1 MAQIFGYLIMPLTKL
16 QIAPGID
23 KQNTEYGAEGRWVDG
38 DNIRFRYSQPE
49 KIGGWEKVT
58 SDALL
63 GATRAILTYSDL
75 KGVNYAIY
83 GTNKKLYAYSENTYA
98 DITPTRATGTGNIT
112 QFETTNG
119 STSVI
124 VTDSSHGALIGDF
137 VTIAS
142 VSGAVGGISASNL
155 QGEFEIQTVASDNT
169 YTIIAKAAASSDATG
184 ATANATYQ
192 INTGLPTSI
201 YGYGWGAGTWNAS
214 TWDTTRSGLTGADG
228 VLLQSGKWSLDN
240 WGEDILAQQ
249 FNGSIYYWD
258 TSSGLSSNL
267 AARTNVSGAPTKSR
281 FMLVSG
287 DDRHVICFGT
297 ETTIGTS
304 STQDNM
310 FIRFSDQEDPA
321 TWTPTA
327 TNTAGSQRLTDG
339 NQINAAVRSRGVILI
354 YTDTALYQMQ
364 FIGPPFTF
372 GFRQL
377 GTNCGAVGIKSA
389 VDVNGIAYWMGN
401 DSFFLFD
408 GAVKKI
414 PCSVQDYV
422 FDDINNNALGD
433 VFCAVNSD
441 FNEVIWFYPS
451 KNSTQIDRNVTYNYA
466 ENIWYIG
473 TLARSSWADRGVY
486 SNPYAAE
493 FEASDTTATISTING
508 VKEGRTFVYLH
519 EEGVNDDGAAMNCH
533 IESGDIDIADGDNFM
548 SISRFIPDFKN
559 QIGEVDITLKS
570 RPYPSTTQRSHGPF
584 TVTTS
589 TNKKDTRI
597 RGRQLALRVS
607 SDAVDDKWRYGTLRF
622 DAKPDGMRGG

>member
-1 MAQIFGYLIMPLTKL
+1 MPLTKL

-38 DNIRFRYSQPE
+38 DNIRFRYGQPE

-75 KGVNYAIY
+75 KGVNYAVY
-83 GTNKKLYAYSENTYA
+83 GTNKKLYAYSEGSYA
-98 DITPTRATGTGNIT
+98 DITPTRSTGTGNIT
-112 QFETTNG
+112 QFETENG

-142 VSGAVGGISASNL
+142 VSGAVGGISAANL
-155 QGEFEIQTVASDNT
+155 QGEFEIQTVPTGNT

-214 TWDTTRSGLTGADG
+214 TWDTSREGLTGADG
-228 VLLQSGKWSLDN
+228 VLLQSGKWSLDG
-240 WGEDILAQQ
+240 WGEDVLAQQ
-249 FNGSIYYWD
+249 FNGSLYYWD

-297 ETTIGTS
+297 ETTIGTAT
-304 STQDNM
+304 TQDNM

-339 NQINAAVRSRGVILI
+339 NQINAAVRSRGVILV

-441 FNEVIWFYPS
+441 FNEVIWFYPY
-451 KNSTQIDRNVTYNYA
+451 KNSLQIDRNVTYNYA

-493 FEASDTTATISTING
+493 FEASDTTATISTITG

-570 RPYPSTTQRSHGPF
+570 RPYPSTTQKSHGPF